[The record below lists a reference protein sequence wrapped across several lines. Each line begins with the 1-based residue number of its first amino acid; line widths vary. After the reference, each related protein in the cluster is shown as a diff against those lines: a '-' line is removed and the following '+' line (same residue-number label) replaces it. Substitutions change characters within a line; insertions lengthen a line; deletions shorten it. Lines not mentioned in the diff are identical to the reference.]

1 MRESRTYG
9 SVRGAR
15 HETRV
20 PTATV
25 RGMSLIGPSRH
36 FAARQRLTRSRDVIG
51 LTQIAI
57 CRALVTLARIWREI
71 LKLIRLTFPFFGIY
85 RRVAF
90 DRYIG
95 PGFCVISVELKPLLG
110 SILGVGLD
118 RFDRTFRLTYPTIDA
133 FVGMDDEHV
142 FALVETIDGA
152 YLHAIHQLALDAG
165 FIDDI
170 SQMSSSLWQRQ
181 PYQICLC

>member
-1 MRESRTYG
+1 M
-9 SVRGAR
+9 
-15 HETRV
+15 
-20 PTATV
+20 
-25 RGMSLIGPSRH
+25 
-36 FAARQRLTRSRDVIG
+36 
-51 LTQIAI
+51 AI
-57 CRALVTLARIWREI
+57 CRALVALARIWREI

-95 PGFCVISVELKPLLG
+95 PGFCVISVELEPLLG
-110 SILGVGLD
+110 SVLGVGLD